1 MIYNPALAASIMG
14 IRLVNTV
21 QFNQAIVGLPVNRNA
36 IAIKQPMNTHPLP
49 SRFSLP
55 GLARLAAMWFLC
67 ANPAG
72 SFAAE
77 ATTKDVLRPTP
88 PGTASEKKLPTALA
102 ASPSR
107 KVLIF
112 RNVRSWNRKRDFEEA
127 LTNSGFKFDVK
138 PSAEMESADL
148 KPYGVVIIPGAQW
161 QDDFYH
167 DYEEN
172 RAKFD
177 TYVTNGGTLV
187 LELNGAERD
196 GINLPLGVTMARH
209 GSKDNAILLAQ
220 HPVMLPFEGKPIHA
234 SYASHGFLEGVP
246 KNALVLVAEMT
257 GDAPDPARP
266 TFVEY
271 ACGSGRVLAAC
282 QCFHDQDNSG
292 RGVLMDSLIS
302 YAAER
307 EWFAPKK

>member
-1 MIYNPALAASIMG
+1 MG

-88 PGTASEKKLPTALA
+88 PGTASEKKSPTALA

-138 PSAEMESADL
+138 PRATDQ
-148 KPYGVVIIPGAQW
+148 VFDF
-161 QDDFYH
+161 DDVKVFVDPKSMVYL
-167 DYEEN
+167 D
-172 RAKFD
+172 
-177 TYVTNGGTLV
+177 GMTL
-187 LELNGAERD
+187 D
-196 GINLPLGVTMARH
+196 W
-209 GSKDNAILLAQ
+209 K
-220 HPVMLPFEGKPIHA
+220 
-234 SYASHGFLEGVP
+234 
-246 KNALVLVAEMT
+246 
-257 GDAPDPARP
+257 
-266 TFVEY
+266 
-271 ACGSGRVLAAC
+271 
-282 QCFHDQDNSG
+282 
-292 RGVLMDSLIS
+292 DSLIHS
-302 YAAER
+302 GFEFDNPHA
-307 EWFAPKK
+307 KKSCGCGTSFSA